1 MAETRAI
8 VLSRALING
17 MPLVAEMEDY
27 TPPEI
32 TKKMEETK
40 GGRFASSE
48 IMVGLEVMKCKIVT
62 TGATDDMLLTL
73 GIDADSYSEIT
84 VLGSSLDEQKN
95 KIPLRWE
102 HTCEVTSIKTE
113 AIKGGVYKH
122 TLDITCRAFKHMDNG
137 KIIHDIDV
145 ATQKAVLFGKDF
157 MEAHRANVEM

>member
-17 MPLVAEMEDY
+17 MPLVAEMESY

-40 GGRFASSE
+40 GARFVPGE
-48 IMVGLEVMKCKIVT
+48 VMTGLEVMKGKMVT
-62 TGATDDMLLTL
+62 VGATDEMLLTL
-73 GIDADSYSEIT
+73 GIDVDSYSEIT
-84 VLGSSLDEQKN
+84 VLGSTLDEQKN

-102 HTCEVTSIKTE
+102 HTCEVSSIKTE
-113 AIKGGVYKH
+113 EIKGGLYKH
-122 TLDITCRAFKHMDNG
+122 TIDFTCRAFKHQDNG

-145 ATQKAVLFGKDF
+145 PTQKAVIFGKDF
-157 MEAHRANVEM
+157 MEKHRANVEL